1 MDSPS
6 APVRRRRRLWP
17 WLLAIFVTPFVF
29 VAALA
34 VSVLTLNRDAAVLRS
49 EVMAATQTEWNTK
62 VQLSIGRASFWTLR
76 HCLAFLPDEKKN
88 ISEARAALRA
98 VKAVS
103 VGVYQPKDR
112 SSAWSRDMLFNATDR
127 TMRDRGWTRLVGVA
141 DRKENVLIY
150 LPSADADF
158 SQVCLAVVTGRELV
172 VVSATLN
179 PDALADLIAQQAE
192 KHLPRSLVPLK
203 I

>member
-88 ISEARAALRA
+88 ISEARAALQA

>member
-34 VSVLTLNRDAAVLRS
+34 VSVLTLNRDAAVLRR

-62 VQLSIGRASFWTLR
+62 VQLSLGRASFWTLR
-76 HCLAFLPDEKKN
+76 QCLAFIPDEKKN
-88 ISEARAALRA
+88 ISEARAALQA

-112 SSAWSRDMLFNATDR
+112 SSTWSRDALFNATDR

-158 SQVCLAVVTGRELV
+158 SQMCLAVVTGRELV
-172 VVSATLN
+172 IVSATLD
-179 PDALADLIAQQAE
+179 PDALADLIAQHAE